1 MTNGSERPGRPE
13 FRPTPQ
19 FLFGVFVIAA
29 GVLFTLD
36 NLGVLHAEDYTRFWP
51 VGLVAIGAL
60 KLSHSHKGPSAITG
74 FLFLFVGM
82 WQLLEELTVFRIRFA
97 DIWPLLLVVFGIYL
111 VWRGVSSRGEAA
123 PCRRTS
129 ARAERLEPTETD
141 GTSLR
146 DAVPTP
152 VETPLRTDDGSSR
165 LSAVA
170 ILGAFSRGS
179 NSKAFRGA
187 DLTAIMGG
195 CEVDLRNAAIDGEAY
210 ADVFALWG
218 GIEIRVPDN
227 WTIESHVVPILGG
240 VDDQTRAPQ
249 NATKHRL
256 ILRGFAIMGG
266 VEIKN

>member
-1 MTNGSERPGRPE
+1 MTNGMSEPAGKAE

-19 FLFGVFVIAA
+19 LLFGLFVIAA

-36 NLGVLHAEDYTRFWP
+36 NFGVLQAEDYTRFWP

-60 KLSHSHKGPSAITG
+60 KLSHSHKGSGAFAG

-82 WQLLEELTVFRIRFA
+82 WLLLEELTVFRIRFA
-97 DIWPLLLVVFGIYL
+97 DIWPLLLVVFGTYL
-111 VWRGVSSRGEAA
+111 VWRGVSSREETGA
-123 PCRRTS
+123 CVRGS
-129 ARAERLEPTETD
+129 ARSDRLEPGE
-141 GTSLR
+141 
-146 DAVPTP
+146 P
-152 VETPLRTDDGSSR
+152 PLRVSDDGSSR
-165 LSAVA
+165 MSAVA

-195 CEVDLRNAAIDGEAY
+195 CEVDLRNAAINGEAY
-210 ADVFALWG
+210 VDVFALWG

-240 VDDQTRAPQ
+240 VDDQTRPPQ
-249 NATKHRL
+249 NATMHRL

>member
-1 MTNGSERPGRPE
+1 MSERPGKPE

-19 FLFGVFVIAA
+19 LLFGLFVIAA

-36 NLGVLHAEDYTRFWP
+36 NFGVLHAEDYTRFWP

-60 KLSHSHKGPSAITG
+60 KLSHSHKGSGAVAG

-82 WQLLEELTVFRIRFA
+82 WLLLEELTVFRIRLT

-111 VWRGVSSRGEAA
+111 VWRGVSSSGEPGA
-123 PCRRTS
+123 CVRRS
-129 ARAERLEPTETD
+129 ARADRLEP
-141 GTSLR
+141 G
-146 DAVPTP
+146 
-152 VETPLRTDDGSSR
+152 ETPLRVSDDGSSR

-195 CEVDLRNAAIDGEAY
+195 CEVDLRNAAINGEAY
-210 ADVFALWG
+210 VDVFALWG

-240 VDDQTRAPQ
+240 VDDQTRPPQ
-249 NATKHRL
+249 NATMHRL

>member
-19 FLFGVFVIAA
+19 FLFGLFVIAA

-36 NLGVLHAEDYTRFWP
+36 NLGVLQAEDYTRFWP

-60 KLSHSHKGPSAITG
+60 KLSHSHRGSGAVAG
-74 FLFLFVGM
+74 FLFLFAGM
-82 WQLLEELTVFRIRFA
+82 WLLLEELTVFRIRFA
-97 DIWPLLLVVFGIYL
+97 DIWPLLLVIFGIYL
-111 VWRGVSSRGEAA
+111 VWRGVSSSGEAGA
-123 PCRRTS
+123 CVRGS
-129 ARAERLEPTETD
+129 AADRLEP
-141 GTSLR
+141 GATSPR
-146 DAVPTP
+146 VS
-152 VETPLRTDDGSSR
+152 DDGSSR